1 MENNKTLRENIEW
14 LLNQYKKE
22 LEYEKNEKEPND
34 DIINDYENVITELE
48 FALKVSKKDGE

>member
-1 MENNKTLRENIEW
+1 MIKGVTLKQNIEW

-22 LEYEKNEKEPND
+22 LELEKNSKDPNY

-48 FALKVSKKDGE
+48 FALEISK